1 MMYGLKSDTIEKIL
15 FVLSN
20 YQQIEKAI
28 LYGSRAKGTY
38 KNGSD
43 IDITFVGQDVDISLI
58 NKVAMELD
66 ELLLPHTFDLSVYK
80 NISNEDLREHISRV
94 GILIYQKKR

>member
-66 ELLLPHTFDLSVYK
+66 ELLLPYTFDLSVYK